1 MPGVLVFI
9 FFGLLGGLFIALL
22 LLLAGLL
29 PGAAENLAPQQKLIG
44 VVVLMLLFGAIIYA
58 VAHMASLAPRGP
70 AQLAVVG
77 LVAGAVMSFLFLPL
91 DTDATAGVQ
100 RVQVQTRTALPLV
113 ALPISGESTPIV
125 KQLQGLAAGFPDN
138 SFLGMSSSG
147 DAASQDFADT
157 GTPVLFTWQ
166 PARQSA
172 EIFTPTP
179 SPTWQALYSA
189 VAPLPTL
196 WPLNPPTPTLRPGG
210 FRPPATATKP
220 PPPPPPPPPPTA
232 TKPPPTATRTNTRVP
247 TRTNTPV
254 PPTATNTPPPTATNT
269 PVPTATNTQPPPPTD
284 TPPPTVT
291 NTPEPPTVDTPGPDG
306 TNSVLPS
313 DPNATP

>member
-138 SFLGMSSSG
+138 ILGNEFFRRRRQPGFCRHGHAGIVHLAACPAERRDFHADPVTDLAGALFGCRPTAHAVALEPAYADAPPGWLQAAG
-147 DAASQDFADT
+147 DRDQAAAS
-157 GTPVLFTWQ
+157 
-166 PARQSA
+166 SA
-172 EIFTPTP
+172 
-179 SPTWQALYSA
+179 A
-189 VAPLPTL
+189 
-196 WPLNPPTPTLRPGG
+196 
-210 FRPPATATKP
+210 
-220 PPPPPPPPPPTA
+220 PTA
-232 TKPPPTATRTNTRVP
+232 ADRHQAAADCHQNEYPRAYADEHAGSADRYQHAAADRHQY
-247 TRTNTPV
+247 
-254 PPTATNTPPPTATNT
+254 AGADCHQH
-269 PVPTATNTQPPPPTD
+269 AAAAAD
-284 TPPPTVT
+284 
-291 NTPEPPTVDTPGPDG
+291 
-306 TNSVLPS
+306 
-313 DPNATP
+313 